1 MDKSRLNPSDIDM
14 IVAHGTS
21 TQANDKAETLAIR
34 QSLRHVADRI
44 SITAPKS
51 MTGHMIGAAGA
62 LSALIGALSIKNGIV
77 PPTINLRTPDPDC
90 SLDYTPLTAR
100 IQPIKHALVNA
111 FGFGGQNC
119 IVAFGAL

>member
-1 MDKSRLNPSDIDM
+1 
-14 IVAHGTS
+14 
-21 TQANDKAETLAIR
+21 
-34 QSLRHVADRI
+34 
-44 SITAPKS
+44 
-51 MTGHMIGAAGA
+51 MIGAAGA

-90 SLDYTPLTAR
+90 TLDYTPLTAR